1 MKKIYTQ
8 PRTEIVA
15 TTPQQMFC
23 ASGGI
28 KAQISGYKQNT
39 GTATAQLIAGEY
51 VVATGLKL
59 TKVNP

>member
-8 PRTEIVA
+8 PGIETMV
-15 TTPQQMFC
+15 TTPQQILC

-59 TKVNP
+59 TKVNH